1 LPKFLNKFV
10 SFIEQE
16 NTCEIES
23 PIFISRPSIVS
34 AEKEVLMEFYPPYV
48 ESYQQSWAME
58 FWHKEVL
65 PRAKAAGA
73 ANEVLASP

>member
-1 LPKFLNKFV
+1 LFHSLNDKKTPV
-10 SFIEQE
+10 AK
-16 NTCEIES
+16 
-23 PIFISRPSIVS
+23 SRAQFSSVARPFIVS
-34 AEKEVLMEFYPPYV
+34 APEKEVLMEFYPPYV